1 MPELNP
7 PRPAPAAVLTEPA
20 VVPTGPATVTT
31 GPAAVTTDQV
41 AVVAR
46 PVAVTAEPGEW
57 IALHVFY
64 AASPQPML
72 VNCVRPLV
80 DQLTGEG
87 LLDGH
92 FFINYWLEG
101 PHVRLRL
108 RPASAAAAPEVLRR
122 AEEALTAFLRTR
134 PALYEVDSGFLKDF
148 YNALFDIEFPGED
161 RDRFMGED
169 GRMNLRPNNSFS
181 REPYAP
187 EYAKYG
193 GPAGVE
199 LAEWHF
205 RHSSDLVMD
214 AFRTMNLHL
223 RTVLLGTSAQ
233 LMMVMASCFLPEEDR
248 LADYLDGY
256 YEFWHRAFP
265 GTGFIGSK
273 EYEKNYAEMAPP
285 LGRRFAEIRAAVAAG
300 ELQRLPGFLRG
311 WATHCLE
318 LRARIEDLTTRG
330 ELAFPVW
337 DGPARE
343 DTGQQRAQP
352 ADAAPLET
360 LTHVPAVLPRLLSP
374 YMHMTNNRLHVTIR
388 DEAYLSF
395 VLGQV
400 LREPGPAADG
410 SASPAGTDP
419 ADAATAAGGPEAAT
433 P

>member
-1 MPELNP
+1 MPELTS
-7 PRPAPAAVLTEPA
+7 PRPARPAP
-20 VVPTGPATVTT
+20 G
-31 GPAAVTTDQV
+31 
-41 AVVAR
+41 
-46 PVAVTAEPGEW
+46 TADGEW

-64 AASPQPML
+64 AASPRPML
-72 VNCVRPLV
+72 VDCVRPLV
-80 DQLTGEG
+80 DRLTEEG
-87 LLDGH
+87 LLAGH

-108 RPASAAAAPEVLRR
+108 RPASAAAAPEVRRR
-122 AEEALTAFLRTR
+122 AEEALGAFLRTR

-161 RDRFMGED
+161 RGRYMGED

-181 REPYAP
+181 YEAYAP

-205 RHSSDLVMD
+205 RHSSELVMD

-233 LMMVMASCFLPEEDR
+233 LMMVMASCFLPEKDR
-248 LADYLDGY
+248 LAAYLDGY

-265 GTGFIGSK
+265 GTGFIGSQ
-273 EYEKNYAEMAPP
+273 EYERNYAEMAPS
-285 LGRRFAEIRAAVAAG
+285 LGRRFAEIHAAVSGG
-300 ELQRLPGFLRG
+300 EPGRLPVFLRG
-311 WATHCLE
+311 WAAHCLE
-318 LRARIEDLTTRG
+318 LRARVADLATRG
-330 ELAFPVW
+330 ELAFPAW
-337 DGPARE
+337 EGPARE
-343 DTGQQRAQP
+343 DTGQERAEQG
-352 ADAAPLET
+352 DAVPLET

-400 LREPGPAADG
+400 LREQPMSGTGAAGADG
-410 SASPAGTDP
+410 PGDRDGS
-419 ADAATAAGGPEAAT
+419 GGIEAHA
-433 P
+433 

>member
-1 MPELNP
+1 MPELISP
-7 PRPAPAAVLTEPA
+7 HPAPVPA
-20 VVPTGPATVTT
+20 PHVTPGPGA
-31 GPAAVTTDQV
+31 GAGAPGSPA
-41 AVVAR
+41 R
-46 PVAVTAEPGEW
+46 EPGKW

-64 AASPQPML
+64 AASPRPML
-72 VNCVRPLV
+72 VDCVRPLV
-80 DQLTGEG
+80 ARLTEEG
-87 LLDGH
+87 LLAGH

-108 RPASAAAAPEVLRR
+108 RPASPDAAPEVRRR
-122 AEEALTAFLRTR
+122 AEEALTAFLRSR

-161 RDRFMGED
+161 RGRFMGDD
-169 GRMNLRPNNSFS
+169 GRMRLRPNNTFS
-181 REPYAP
+181 EEPYAP

-205 RHSSDLVMD
+205 RHSSELVVD

-273 EYEKNYAEMAPP
+273 EYERNYAEMAPV
-285 LGRRFAEIRAAVAAG
+285 LGRRFAAVRAAIASG
-300 ELQRLPGFLRG
+300 ELERLPSFLRG
-311 WATHCLE
+311 WAEHCLE
-318 LRARIEDLTTRG
+318 LRSRIEELTGRG
-330 ELAFPVW
+330 ELLFPLRE
-337 DGPARE
+337 GPARE
-343 DTGQQRAQP
+343 DTGQVRAEP
-352 ADAAPLET
+352 ADAVPTAPL
-360 LTHVPAVLPRLLSP
+360 THLPSVLPRLLSP

-400 LREPGPAADG
+400 LRDPQVTAAD
-410 SASPAGTDP
+410 A
-419 ADAATAAGGPEAAT
+419 
-433 P
+433 

>member
-1 MPELNP
+1 MPELNSP
-7 PRPAPAAVLTEPA
+7 SPAPPS
-20 VVPTGPATVTT
+20 
-31 GPAAVTTDQV
+31 
-41 AVVAR
+41 
-46 PVAVTAEPGEW
+46 W

-64 AASPQPML
+64 AASPRPML
-72 VNCVRPLV
+72 VDCVRPLV
-80 DQLTGEG
+80 TRLTDEG
-87 LLDGH
+87 LLAGH

-108 RPASAAAAPEVLRR
+108 RPTSPAAAPEVRRR
-122 AEEALTAFLRTR
+122 AEEALTDFLKSR

-161 RDRFMGED
+161 RGRYMGED
-169 GRMNLRPNNSFS
+169 GRMRLRPNNSFS
-181 REPYAP
+181 EEPYAP

-205 RHSSDLVMD
+205 RHSSELVVD

-273 EYEKNYAEMAPP
+273 EYERTYTEMAPT
-285 LGRRFAEIRAAVAAG
+285 LGRRFAAVRAAVASG
-300 ELQRLPGFLRG
+300 ELERLPSFLRG
-311 WATHCLE
+311 WAEHCLE
-318 LRARIEDLTTRG
+318 LRGRIEKSATGG
-330 ELAFPVW
+330 ELVFPLR

-343 DTGQQRAQP
+343 DTGQLREEP
-352 ADAAPLET
+352 ADTVPMAP

-400 LREPGPAADG
+400 LR
-410 SASPAGTDP
+410 DP
-419 ADAATAAGGPEAAT
+419 HVRATNA
-433 P
+433 

>member
-1 MPELNP
+1 MPELISP
-7 PRPAPAAVLTEPA
+7 HPTSAPAAAPHVGPGPGAAAPGSPA
-20 VVPTGPATVTT
+20 G
-31 GPAAVTTDQV
+31 
-41 AVVAR
+41 
-46 PVAVTAEPGEW
+46 EPGEW

-64 AASPQPML
+64 AASPRPML
-72 VNCVRPLV
+72 VDCVRPLV
-80 DQLTGEG
+80 ARLTEEG
-87 LLDGH
+87 LLAGH

-101 PHVRLRL
+101 PHVRLRF
-108 RPASAAAAPEVLRR
+108 RPASPAAAPEVRRR
-122 AEEALTAFLRTR
+122 AEEALTAFLKGR

-161 RDRFMGED
+161 RGRFMGDD
-169 GRMNLRPNNSFS
+169 GRMRLRPNNTFS
-181 REPYAP
+181 EEPYAP

-205 RHSSDLVMD
+205 RHSSELVVD

-256 YEFWHRAFP
+256 YAFWHRAFP

-273 EYEKNYAEMAPP
+273 EYERNYAEMAPA
-285 LGRRFAEIRAAVAAG
+285 LGRRFAAVRAAIASG
-300 ELQRLPGFLRG
+300 ELERLPSFLRG
-311 WATHCLE
+311 WAEHCLE
-318 LRARIEDLTTRG
+318 LRGRIAESAGRG
-330 ELAFPVW
+330 ELLFPLRE
-337 DGPARE
+337 GPARE
-343 DTGQQRAQP
+343 DTGQLRADP
-352 ADAAPLET
+352 VEAVPTAPL
-360 LTHVPAVLPRLLSP
+360 THLPSVLPRLLSP

-400 LREPGPAADG
+400 LRDPHVAAV
-410 SASPAGTDP
+410 
-419 ADAATAAGGPEAAT
+419 DA
-433 P
+433 

>member
-1 MPELNP
+1 MPELISP
-7 PRPAPAAVLTEPA
+7 SPARPAGTER
-20 VVPTGPATVTT
+20 G
-31 GPAAVTTDQV
+31 D
-41 AVVAR
+41 
-46 PVAVTAEPGEW
+46 W

-64 AASPQPML
+64 AASPRPML
-72 VNCVRPLV
+72 VDCVRPLV
-80 DQLTGEG
+80 AELTAEG
-87 LLDGH
+87 LLAGH
-92 FFINYWLEG
+92 FFITYWLEG

-108 RPASAAAAPEVLRR
+108 RPASPAAAPEVRRR
-122 AEEALTAFLRTR
+122 AEAALTGFLRTR

-148 YNALFDIEFPGED
+148 YNELFDIEFPGGD
-161 RDRFMGED
+161 RTRYMGED

-181 REPYAP
+181 LEPYAP

-205 RHSSDLVMD
+205 RHSSDLVID

-233 LMMVMASCFLPEEDR
+233 LMMVMASCFLPERDR

-256 YEFWHRAFP
+256 YAFWHRAFP
-265 GTGFIGSK
+265 GTGFIGSE
-273 EYEKNYAEMAPP
+273 EYERTYTQMAPA
-285 LGRRFAEIRAAVAAG
+285 LGSRFAAIRAAVAAG
-300 ELQRLPGFLRG
+300 ERGRLPSFLRG
-311 WATHCLE
+311 WAAHCLE
-318 LRARIEDLTTRG
+318 LRDRVTDLATRG
-330 ELAFPVW
+330 ELLFPAW

-343 DTGQQRAQP
+343 DSGQERAEP
-352 ADAAPLET
+352 AGAAPLER

-400 LREPGPAADG
+400 LREP
-410 SASPAGTDP
+410 AGTAGAV
-419 ADAATAAGGPEAAT
+419 ADHAGTGDAGTGRAAGS
-433 P
+433 

>member
-1 MPELNP
+1 MPELISP
-7 PRPAPAAVLTEPA
+7 SPARPATTER
-20 VVPTGPATVTT
+20 G
-31 GPAAVTTDQV
+31 D
-41 AVVAR
+41 
-46 PVAVTAEPGEW
+46 W

-64 AASPQPML
+64 AASPRPML

-80 DQLTGEG
+80 AELTAEG
-87 LLDGH
+87 LLAGH

-108 RPASAAAAPEVLRR
+108 RPASPAAAPEVRRR
-122 AEEALTAFLRTR
+122 AEAALTDFLRTR

-148 YNALFDIEFPGED
+148 YNELFDIEFPGED
-161 RDRFMGED
+161 RSRYMGAD

-181 REPYAP
+181 LEPYAP

-205 RHSSDLVMD
+205 RHSSDLVID

-233 LMMVMASCFLPEEDR
+233 LMMVMSSCFLPEKDR
-248 LADYLDGY
+248 LVDYLDGY
-256 YEFWHRAFP
+256 YAFWHRAFP
-265 GTGFIGSK
+265 GTGFIGSA
-273 EYEKNYAEMAPP
+273 EYERNYARMAPA
-285 LGRRFAEIRAAVAAG
+285 LGARFAAIRAAVAAG
-300 ELQRLPGFLRG
+300 ELGRLPSFLRD
-311 WATHCLE
+311 WAAHCLE
-318 LRARIEDLTTRG
+318 LRDRVTDLATRG
-330 ELAFPVW
+330 ELLFPLR

-343 DTGQQRAQP
+343 DTGQERAEP
-352 ADAAPLET
+352 EVPLEK

-400 LREPGPAADG
+400 LRA
-410 SASPAGTDP
+410 PAG
-419 ADAATAAGGPEAAT
+419 AAGAVPEGGGGNGAAES
-433 P
+433 